1 MPRTT
6 IDTEVIMNGN
16 MSLKVSMG
24 RICACAILLSCA
36 ACSREQDEDY
46 QTLCA
51 NLEAT
56 VDQQVVENSD
66 SGDWQDGQGS
76 EGPDNLYKDPYADPD
91 DKVGLQISESFE
103 PAELHGGRY
112 SVYSYEFNGKGLAH
126 KMADVRKYGLDHMG
140 SRGSDVY
147 VKIHVEWPEE
157 QSGLTKDVLAKVRKA
172 ILWMDF
178 VLVPIPCPYVSPE
191 ALGETEESLL
201 KLNKELW
208 AKGGEDRDLE
218 GSGLQPADWA
228 TLCCGVLSYETGR
241 LPTKDDGRITS
252 KSLELGLAD
261 IKAHAQSCYKCA
273 PPEKMNDSWWHQC
286 SQWTFGVN
294 QHIDMPFGPT
304 AKENPKWYERPVLCI
319 WVNGYDND
327 GGNGCHSSYCSKVYS
342 LPDGI
347 ELGMKDYFAAG
358 KLKKLSAFVT
368 KRLYTELLEDSEAK
382 EMSKGP
388 LDLDEAYMLVSKD
401 GIKWT
406 WGAYSILPGCYGTP
420 SVFIKWEEL
429 EAFK

>member
-36 ACSREQDEDY
+36 ACTREQDEESTQAPCSNREERVSWTSEPTDSH
-46 QTLCA
+46 
-51 NLEAT
+51 EARPF
-56 VDQQVVENSD
+56 EYSN
-66 SGDWQDGQGS
+66 
-76 EGPDNLYKDPYADPD
+76 EFYKDPYANPNE
-91 DKVGLQISESFE
+91 KIGHQISESFE

-112 SVYSYEFNGKGLAH
+112 SVYSYEFKGKGLAH

-140 SRGSDVY
+140 SRGSDVH

-157 QSGLTKDVLAKVRKA
+157 QSGLTKDALAKVRKM
-172 ILWMDF
+172 ILWMNF
-178 VLVPIPCPYVSPE
+178 VLVPIPCPYTSLKS
-191 ALGETEESLL
+191 LGETEESLL
-201 KLNKELW
+201 KYNKELW
-208 AKGGEDRDLE
+208 AKEGEERDLE
-218 GSGLQPADWA
+218 GFGLQPADWA
-228 TLCCGVLSYETGR
+228 TLCSDAFSLETGR
-241 LPTKDDGRITS
+241 LPAKDDGRVTT
-252 KSLELGLAD
+252 KSLEIGLSE
-261 IKAHAQSCYKCA
+261 IKSLAKACYKCA
-273 PPEKMNDSWWHQC
+273 LPEKLNDSWCHQC
-286 SQWTFGVN
+286 SQWTFDVD
-294 QHIDMPFGPT
+294 QHIDMPFGLT
-304 AKENPKWYERPVLCI
+304 AKENSKWYERPVICV

-347 ELGMKDYFAAG
+347 ELGMKDYFTAG

-368 KRLYTELLEDSEAK
+368 KRLCKELLEAGEAK
-382 EMSKGP
+382 EMSKCP
-388 LDLDEAYMLVSKD
+388 LDLDDAYMLVSKD

>member
-24 RICACAILLSCA
+24 RICACAIMLSCA
-36 ACSREQDEDY
+36 ACTREQDEGST
-46 QTLCA
+46 QAPCS
-51 NLEAT
+51 NREE
-56 VDQQVVENSD
+56 QVSETSD
-66 SGDWQDGQGS
+66 SGDWQDEQGS

-140 SRGSDVY
+140 SRGSDVH
-147 VKIHVEWPEE
+147 VKIHVEWPEA

-178 VLVPIPCPYVSPE
+178 VLVTIPCPYVSPE

-208 AKGGEDRDLE
+208 AKRGEDRDLE
-218 GSGLQPADWA
+218 GFGLQPADWA

-261 IKAHAQSCYKCA
+261 IKAHAQTCYKCA
-273 PPEKMNDSWWHQC
+273 LPEKINDRWWHQC

-294 QHIDMPFGPT
+294 QHIDMPFGLT

-347 ELGMKDYFAAG
+347 ELGMNDYFAAG

-368 KRLYTELLEDSEAK
+368 KRLCEELLEAGEAK
-382 EMSKGP
+382 EMSKDP
-388 LDLDEAYMLVSKD
+388 LDLDKAYMLVSKD